1 MGETHAKQLL
11 EAGADYVTVPRLNE
25 ATDLLE
31 AVRAATE
38 GLLDNKR
45 TALQEMLRN
54 RREVLA

>member
-1 MGETHAKQLL
+1 
-11 EAGADYVTVPRLNE
+11 VTVPRLNE

-45 TALQEMLRN
+45 TALQEMLKN